1 VVQEH
6 YPYTRNKESMRK
18 GYKKE
23 EEGDKESMNKKNTK
37 IV

>member
-6 YPYTRNKESMRK
+6 YSYTRDKESMRK
-18 GYKKE
+18 KK
-23 EEGDKESMNKKNTK
+23 GDKESMNKKKTK